1 MPPLTVAPRDQSQPH
16 LLHISAPLPPDKAPT
31 PTAQRGSQ
39 RGDIR
44 QRKRRGEDRALGH
57 RGWNVPPTLSPQPSS
72 GRS

>member
-16 LLHISAPLPPDKAPT
+16 LPHISALLPPDKAPT

-44 QRKRRGEDRALGH
+44 QRTRRGED
-57 RGWNVPPTLSPQPSS
+57 RGWNVPPTLSPQPSLGHS
-72 GRS
+72 